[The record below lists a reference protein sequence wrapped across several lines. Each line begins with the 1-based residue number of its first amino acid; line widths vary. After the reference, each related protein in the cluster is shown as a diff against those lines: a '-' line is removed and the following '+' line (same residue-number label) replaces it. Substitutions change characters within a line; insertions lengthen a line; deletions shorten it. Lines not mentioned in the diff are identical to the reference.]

1 MSDNSSIVDLS
12 KERVRDIN
20 LNTPKLATH
29 FYINSKKKV
38 NYYRSSAF
46 KSHFEVYN
54 RGTDRWE
61 YAATIDEDRLR
72 ALPAVS
78 REELEGVEEDDLSIA
93 QVLALGSVKKAE
105 EYAASVDDTQDV
117 DSEVVVTNI
126 LCNTTQEKTVEVT
139 PRRVKV
145 QLPLSEQKKEEGVKT
160 SSHKLL
166 DPKTLI
172 TLFTSYLPEGF
183 LLRFTPKEINY
194 FASYNYD
201 SKTWVVDS
209 TKSLA
214 TAGTIYTNSLT
225 CIHKVVDELNCNGYT
240 L

>member
-1 MSDNSSIVDLS
+1 MSENSSIVDLS
-12 KERVRDIN
+12 KERVLEIN
-20 LNTPKLATH
+20 QNTPKLATH

-38 NYYRSSAF
+38 NYYRRSAF
-46 KSHFEVYN
+46 RTHFDVYN

-72 ALPAVS
+72 ILPAVS
-78 REELEGVEEDDLSIA
+78 KAELEVLDESDLSIS

-105 EYAASVDDTQDV
+105 EYALSVDDTLDT

-126 LCNTTQEKTVEVT
+126 LCNTTQGKTKFVT
-139 PRRVKV
+139 ADKLVV
-145 QLPLSEQKKEEGVKT
+145 TNLITEQKKEEGVKT
-160 SSHKLL
+160 SSRKCL

-172 TLFTSYLPEGF
+172 TLFTSYLPEDF

-194 FASYNYD
+194 FASFNYD

-225 CIHKVVDELNCNGYT
+225 CIHKVVDELNFKGYT

>member
-72 ALPAVS
+72 A
-78 REELEGVEEDDLSIA
+78 
-93 QVLALGSVKKAE
+93 
-105 EYAASVDDTQDV
+105 
-117 DSEVVVTNI
+117 
-126 LCNTTQEKTVEVT
+126 
-139 PRRVKV
+139 
-145 QLPLSEQKKEEGVKT
+145 
-160 SSHKLL
+160 
-166 DPKTLI
+166 
-172 TLFTSYLPEGF
+172 
-183 LLRFTPKEINY
+183 
-194 FASYNYD
+194 
-201 SKTWVVDS
+201 
-209 TKSLA
+209 
-214 TAGTIYTNSLT
+214 
-225 CIHKVVDELNCNGYT
+225 
-240 L
+240 